1 MRSALFLLPLIL
13 AASDVSVKTSGG
25 IVAGSV
31 SAKNSGIAAFKGIP
45 YAAPPVGP
53 LRFALP
59 QPAPAWSGTRDAT
72 KFGPVCPQPAGPLRG
87 SGEVSEDCLNLNVW
101 TPASNRG
108 AKLPVMFW
116 IHGGGFFGGTGATYD
131 GEALARKGVVV
142 VTINYRLGP
151 LGFLSHP
158 ELSAESPRKTSGNQG
173 LHDQILALAWV
184 RNNIAKFGGDPRN
197 VTIFGE
203 SAGAASVCW
212 LMTSPLAKGLFHKAI
227 SQSAAFVDTAIG
239 HATRSSDGFGPVQET
254 GAKLGPLAELRQKPF
269 AAFVD
274 NAAGSSTDH
283 LFTIEAKIGRPVVD
297 GWLMPE
303 HPADLFRAGQF
314 HNVPLIIGSNAD
326 EGSLFTMTS
335 RIRTAAQ
342 YRDFLEKNYTG
353 IAQRILSTYPAEEDK
368 DVRAALSTYISDSS
382 FQVTSRLV
390 ARASSTKQK
399 KTFQYFFTRV
409 APKGLGKTM
418 GLGAYHSAEI
428 SYAFDNLEGNAL
440 TGPQPKPEPWDATLA
455 KMMSEAWVRFA
466 RTGNPNG
473 GALTPWPAFEPKSE
487 AYLEF
492 GDEIRQGA
500 KLRPRQLDFIEELT
514 VLLRKR

>member
-1 MRSALFLLPLIL
+1 MRSALLLLPLIL
-13 AASDVSVKTSGG
+13 AASDRPVKTTGGLVSGAMAPG
-25 IVAGSV
+25 GSGV
-31 SAKNSGIAAFKGIP
+31 VVFKGIP
-45 YAAPPVGP
+45 YAAAPAGP

-59 QPAPAWSGTRDAT
+59 RPAQPWSGTRDASR
-72 KFGPVCPQPAGPLRG
+72 FGPVCPQPPGPLRG
-87 SGEVSEDCLNLNVW
+87 AGEVSEDCLNLNVW
-101 TPASNRG
+101 TPAPNRG

-116 IHGGGFFGGTGATYD
+116 IHGGGFFGGTGSTYD

-158 ELSAESPRKTSGNQG
+158 ELTAESPRRTSGNQG

-184 RNNIAKFGGDPRN
+184 RDNIAAFGGNPRN

-239 HATRSSDGFGPVQET
+239 HATRSADGFGPVQDT
-254 GAKLGPLAELRQKPF
+254 GAKLGSLAELRRKPF
-269 AAFVD
+269 SDFVD
-274 NAAGSSTDH
+274 NSAGANTDH

-314 HNVPLIIGSNAD
+314 HKVPLVIGSNAD
-326 EGSLFTMTS
+326 EGSLFAMTS
-335 RIRTAAQ
+335 KIRTAAQ
-342 YRDFLEKNYTG
+342 YSEFLEKNYTG
-353 IAQRILSTYPAEEDK
+353 IAQRILSTYPAPADK
-368 DVRAALSTYISDSS
+368 DVAGAMSAYINDSS

-390 ARASSTKQK
+390 ARASSTRQK

-418 GLGAYHSAEI
+418 RLGAYHSAEI
-428 SYAFDNLEGNAL
+428 PYAFDSLEGNGL
-440 TGPQPKPEPWDATLA
+440 MGPQPKPEPWDSTLA

-466 RTGNPNG
+466 RTGDPNG
-473 GALTPWPAFEPKSE
+473 GALPRWPAFDARKE

-492 GDEIRQGA
+492 GDEIKEGA
-500 KLRPRQLDFIEELT
+500 RVRPRQLDFIEELT